1 MHHIIGI
8 KKLEHSNIESELCEE
23 IFNFLIYTIMAL
35 ILPNG
40 NYLKIDKSTILLQPN
55 VKFWVFKDK
64 TTREE
69 AGSDLTKYPEKQSIV
84 LKLDAT
90 VEPTELASIEDM
102 LVSQAYVLLKSYQ
115 TVKIERS
122 LIAPYADATDDI

>member
-1 MHHIIGI
+1 MNKGI
-8 KKLEHSNIESELCEE
+8 LIL
-23 IFNFLIYTIMAL
+23 IFNYITMAL

-102 LVSQAYVLLKSYQ
+102 LVSQAYTLLKSYQ